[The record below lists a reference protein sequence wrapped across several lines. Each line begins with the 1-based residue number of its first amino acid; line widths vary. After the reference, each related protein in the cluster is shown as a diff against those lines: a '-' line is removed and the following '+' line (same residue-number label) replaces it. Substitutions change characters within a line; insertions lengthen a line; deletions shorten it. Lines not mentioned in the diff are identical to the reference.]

1 MFDTATAITLFFVV
15 SSLFAVLV
23 DVYDLYSEYGIN
35 PKVVSLVGTFVYC
48 AGITVVIYPFS
59 KISISNIKTISLK
72 KPV

>member
-48 AGITVVIYPFS
+48 AEG
-59 KISISNIKTISLK
+59 
-72 KPV
+72 